1 MEEKAVLSTN
11 NESDLNQSIVILKEN
26 SIPYIVKTE
35 GAGDYFRVAMGNS
48 LGNISTIYV
57 SEEDYE
63 KAKELLEVPE
73 QEDLSDTIP
82 DELKEENEEPEIDK
96 YKNKTRFIGWLVIGI
111 PLCICTLIWIILMIN
126 YFG

>member
-111 PLCICTLIWIILMIN
+111 PLCICILIWIILMIN

>member
-96 YKNKTRFIGWLVIGI
+96 YKNKTRYIGWLVIGI
-111 PLCICTLIWIILMIN
+111 PLCICILIWIILMIN